1 MKRVIIFSFIVLI
14 ISTQSFA
21 QDGEKLFLRVKYSV
35 TGQEY
40 LDKNKRFNDLYNLD
54 IGQNASMFFS
64 HTEFLR
70 DSVKKDLQKKGYYGL
85 EVMESLNEQGYRQGQ
100 KDVTISN
107 RSKNQYI
114 NYTII
119 GARLFT
125 AKEPIEKIDWKIL
138 KDTAIIFQYKC
149 IKATTNYK
157 GREWVVW
164 FAPEIHLNIGPWKF
178 HGLPGLI
185 LKAEDSE
192 NHYMFECVDI
202 LKIDRDIN
210 LSRWSESREVPKD
223 EFVKMLMKF
232 KTNPIDF
239 TTNQAGISGKVRI
252 FQKDG
257 TPVPNSK
264 YQNYKYNPIEL

>member
-1 MKRVIIFSFIVLI
+1 MKRIFIFTFFSLILSF
-14 ISTQSFA
+14 QSIA

-40 LDKNKRFNDLYNLD
+40 LEKNKKFNDLYNLD

-70 DSVKKDLQKKGYYGL
+70 DSVKRDLQKKGYIGL
-85 EVMESLNEQGYRQGQ
+85 EIIESLNEQGLRQGQ
-100 KDVTISN
+100 KDVVITN
-107 RSKNQYI
+107 NSKNQYL

-119 GARLFT
+119 GAKLFS

-138 KDTAIIFQYKC
+138 KDTITIFQYKC
-149 IKATTNYK
+149 IKAITNFK
-157 GREWVVW
+157 GREWIVW

-185 LKAEDSE
+185 LKANDSE
-192 NHYMFECVDI
+192 NHYSFDCVDM
-202 LKIDRDIN
+202 LKIDKNIN
-210 LSRWSESREVPKD
+210 LSRWSASREMSKD
-223 EFVKMLMKF
+223 EYDRLMIKF

-239 TTNQAGISGKVRI
+239 TTNQAGITGKVQG
-252 FQKDG
+252 FNKDG
-257 TPVPNSK
+257 TPIPNSK
-264 YQNYKYNPIEL
+264 FQNLKYNPIER